1 MSFPDSNDAPV
12 SQQSSARRRL
22 LRGVVGAAVLPV
34 GAGAQAA
41 VASNLRCIAN
51 TVDPAAEPPSAAGG
65 RSADKLAADNVT
77 RVPLYKSTN
86 TISGKLYVR
95 YWVKGSDLVALKNT
109 AVVGLPSG
117 VTGANYLLSS
127 STYVATSSPPGTD
140 LMGSVSSTPQSYN
153 GLGWSALAQ
162 DATGADRYVAV
173 RFDGAG
179 NMVGT
184 SDYVSSFASP
194 VNNSAIKTGLGA
206 TSGFDLTVNS
216 VISGSADLMFA
227 AGASNAFFESWMF
240 SVGNLTSLMFWVPVA
255 GVVARWAWRPVI
267 VRESVM
273 SAGARPD
280 YRYGRLQPQLGR
292 E

>member
-127 STYVATSSPPGTD
+127 STYVATSSPWRTRSAPRA
-140 LMGSVSSTPQSYN
+140 STP
-153 GLGWSALAQ
+153 APVPA
-162 DATGADRYVAV
+162 RVPC
-173 RFDGAG
+173 
-179 NMVGT
+179 
-184 SDYVSSFASP
+184 AS
-194 VNNSAIKTGLGA
+194 
-206 TSGFDLTVNS
+206 LTLS
-216 VISGSADLMFA
+216 
-227 AGASNAFFESWMF
+227 
-240 SVGNLTSLMFWVPVA
+240 
-255 GVVARWAWRPVI
+255 
-267 VRESVM
+267 
-273 SAGARPD
+273 ARP
-280 YRYGRLQPQLGR
+280 RRR
-292 E
+292 SRSA